1 MRIRKFAAIDI
12 GSNAIRLLVQNVI
25 EIPGEPARF
34 FKNALVR
41 VPVRLGEDS
50 FGPGRISSQNI
61 ERIVKTMK
69 AFALLMEVG
78 GVEQF
83 QACATSA
90 LREASNGK
98 EVLEQIYR
106 ESGISVDLIDGS
118 LEAQIIAS
126 TDLKTLIQQDETY
139 LYVDVGGGSTE
150 FTLFTQG
157 SVHDSQSFK
166 IGTVRLL
173 NGQVSE
179 NDWKGLETWIR
190 DKTGDFTN
198 LSIIGSGGNINKLY
212 KMSGR
217 KPGQPL
223 SYFWLNE
230 QYKILNHMSYEQR
243 VRDLGL
249 NPDRADVIIPA
260 ARIFVLAAKWS
271 KAKRIH
277 VPQIGLA
284 DGIIRKL
291 YEKQSDQS
299 GN

>member
-1 MRIRKFAAIDI
+1 M
-12 GSNAIRLLVQNVI
+12 
-25 EIPGEPARF
+25 
-34 FKNALVR
+34 
-41 VPVRLGEDS
+41 
-50 FGPGRISSQNI
+50 
-61 ERIVKTMK
+61 
-69 AFALLMEVG
+69 
-78 GVEQF
+78 
-83 QACATSA
+83 
-90 LREASNGK
+90 
-98 EVLEQIYR
+98 
-106 ESGISVDLIDGS
+106 
-118 LEAQIIAS
+118 
-126 TDLKTLIQQDETY
+126 QQDETY

>member
-1 MRIRKFAAIDI
+1 V
-12 GSNAIRLLVQNVI
+12 S
-25 EIPGEPARF
+25 
-34 FKNALVR
+34 
-41 VPVRLGEDS
+41 
-50 FGPGRISSQNI
+50 
-61 ERIVKTMK
+61 
-69 AFALLMEVG
+69 
-78 GVEQF
+78 GVEHF

-90 LREASNGK
+90 LREASNGSN
-98 EVLEQIYR
+98 VLEHIYR

-118 LEAQIIAS
+118 LEAQMIAS

-157 SVHDSQSFK
+157 SAKDSQSFK

-173 NGQVSE
+173 NGQVGE
-179 NDWKGLETWIR
+179 DDWKGLETWIR
-190 DKTGDFTN
+190 DKTGDLTN

-230 QYKILNHMSYEQR
+230 QYKILSSMSYEQR

-260 ARIFVLAAKWS
+260 TRIFVLAAKWS

-291 YEKQSDQS
+291 YEKQLDPS